1 MYNHTGRDLVRSSL
15 LGTWSYKFMMDT
27 VVFVACPGGLSSMYT
42 LNRLCSVEELENSR
56 PWSPTPTHV

>member
-27 VVFVACPGGLSSMYT
+27 VVFVACPGGLSSM
-42 LNRLCSVEELENSR
+42 
-56 PWSPTPTHV
+56 